1 DGQQHGGTHATRPG
15 RGPQELLR
23 FWGDLGRPAS
33 RDDVF
38 AVANLEF
45 MEPQSAVVVNGLF
58 GSLRGS
64 WRQGHAGLGKL
75 PTVELERQPPPSMV
89 SEGTASP
96 QQHLITNLGNIAIKP
111 AVAVGKTCP
120 VKENVRPSS
129 RQARNGRTERL
140 PVIRRNPFS
149 HNNFLPRHMK
159 CRAVG

>member
-1 DGQQHGGTHATRPG
+1 
-15 RGPQELLR
+15 
-23 FWGDLGRPAS
+23 
-33 RDDVF
+33 
-38 AVANLEF
+38 
-45 MEPQSAVVVNGLF
+45 F

-89 SEGTASP
+89 SEGTASH

-140 PVIRRNPFS
+140 RPADCKS
-149 HNNFLPRHMK
+149 NNDSDLSRDT
-159 CRAVG
+159 GENL